1 MVVISN
7 NKRIAKNTIVLYF
20 RLLVTLVVS
29 LYTSRVIIDVLGVSD
44 YGLYNLVCGTVTL
57 FAFVNGAMSGCT
69 QRFLNIA
76 MGKGD
81 QELCKKTFSTSL
93 TLHFVL
99 IIFFILFMEIIGNY
113 FLNYVLNIP
122 IGRETVAVIIFHLSL
137 IGFSL
142 NFLYMPFEAAIVA
155 HERMDFYAYL
165 SIFDVCSKLG
175 IVYLLNL
182 FRNTDSLIVYSA
194 LMVFSQLILFFI
206 YVVTC
211 LKSFNMCSL
220 KLSKDKILL
229 KEMSSYTFWNILGQI
244 SYIVTTQAYNVVYNI
259 FCGTTINAARS
270 IAVQVSGL
278 IGKFTGNFQVASY
291 PQIVKLYAANDI
303 MAMYELV
310 TNVAKYA
317 FYLYIF
323 FAIPLFFSVDFL
335 LDIWL
340 TTVPDY
346 TSLFIKAFLIR
357 SAITTIGT
365 SADRAIVATGK
376 VKWLNIFTS
385 INELFF
391 LGVSYY
397 LLHIG
402 VGILYVIP
410 VIILPGIMLFSITL
424 FLMHKYLTIDPRQYI
439 NKVLLNCVIVLLTAV
454 LPLILLSIF
463 LGKGAINGFIML
475 TSSVIITI
483 VAISIGVG
491 KDMRNKILTKVKF
504 KFLK

>member
-1 MVVISN
+1 
-7 NKRIAKNTIVLYF
+7 
-20 RLLVTLVVS
+20 
-29 LYTSRVIIDVLGVSD
+29 
-44 YGLYNLVCGTVTL
+44 
-57 FAFVNGAMSGCT
+57 
-69 QRFLNIA
+69 
-76 MGKGD
+76 
-81 QELCKKTFSTSL
+81 
-93 TLHFVL
+93 
-99 IIFFILFMEIIGNY
+99 
-113 FLNYVLNIP
+113 
-122 IGRETVAVIIFHLSL
+122 
-137 IGFSL
+137 
-142 NFLYMPFEAAIVA
+142 
-155 HERMDFYAYL
+155 
-165 SIFDVCSKLG
+165 
-175 IVYLLNL
+175 
-182 FRNTDSLIVYSA
+182 
-194 LMVFSQLILFFI
+194 MVFSQLILFFI

-220 KLSKDKILL
+220 KLSKDKIFL

-357 SAITTIGT
+357 STITTIGT

-491 KDMRNKILTKVKF
+491 RDMRNKILTKVKF